1 MLINAIKD
9 NFKQITHLLSQL
21 SNEDYKKC
29 HSELSN
35 ATIGEH
41 TRHIIELYQCL
52 LKSYDSGIV
61 NYDLRE
67 RNLLI
72 QSNTNYAIEIISV
85 LLNEIEKPNKDF
97 ILQQG
102 KNIDISVTTN
112 YERELLFNL
121 DHSIHHQ
128 ALIKVAVLK
137 NKSIQLD
144 ENFGVAKS
152 TIEYRNQCV
161 Q

>member
-21 SNEDYKKC
+21 SYEDYTES
-29 HSELSN
+29 HPELSN

-52 LKSYDSGIV
+52 LKSCDSGIV

>member
-21 SNEDYKKC
+21 SNEDYTES
-29 HSELSN
+29 HPELSN

-52 LKSYDSGIV
+52 LKSCDSGIV

-72 QSNTNYAIEIISV
+72 QSNTNYAIGIISM
-85 LLNEIEKPNKDF
+85 LLDEIEKPNKDF